1 MLAIPVAILPID
13 RVSRDFFWFRGDSVH
28 IRVSKTFRQVRST
41 LNVCPSIFKKM
52 RSCPGRHNVKLAN
65 VLKEHVLIAT
75 VDASGIMEVNVVG
88 GG

>member
-1 MLAIPVAILPID
+1 
-13 RVSRDFFWFRGDSVH
+13 
-28 IRVSKTFRQVRST
+28 
-41 LNVCPSIFKKM
+41 M